1 MGGGNTEMTKVTSFK
16 KNEFYLFI
24 FGCVRPLLL
33 SGLSS
38 MAGSRGHSP
47 PACAGFSLWRLLSFC
62 GGFSPCGDG
71 LWATG
76 AFVIVAPRL
85 QSTGSVAAAHRLS
98 CGAGCG
104 IPPDQGSN
112 LCLLH
117 WQVISF
123 TTEPPGKP

>member
-1 MGGGNTEMTKVTSFK
+1 MTKVTSLK

-62 GGFSPCGDG
+62 GGFSPFVEASLL
-71 LWATG
+71 LW
-76 AFVIVAPRL
+76 RL
-85 QSTGSVAAAHRLS
+85 LSLWGRALGHRGFRHLGSQASEHRLS
-98 CGAGCG
+98 SCGTQA
-104 IPPDQGSN
+104 
-112 LCLLH
+112 
-117 WQVISF
+117 
-123 TTEPPGKP
+123 